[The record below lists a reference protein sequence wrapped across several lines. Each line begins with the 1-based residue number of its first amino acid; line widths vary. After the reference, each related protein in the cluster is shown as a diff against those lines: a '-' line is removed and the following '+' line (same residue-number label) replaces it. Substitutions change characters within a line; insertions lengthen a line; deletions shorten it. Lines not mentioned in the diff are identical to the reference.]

1 MIPANKRASGRGFI
15 NASSRSE
22 MCFAL
27 PPPLDL
33 LCKDCTMPA
42 AVRYRAPTKKA
53 LCIGIKYRELAA
65 KFPDLELCL
74 PAAHK
79 DSAMMSELLQ
89 RGSS

>member
-1 MIPANKRASGRGFI
+1 M
-15 NASSRSE
+15 
-22 MCFAL
+22 
-27 PPPLDL
+27 
-33 LCKDCTMPA
+33 MPA

-53 LCIGIKYRELAA
+53 LCIGINYRELAA
-65 KFPDLELCL
+65 KFPDAELFL